1 MASKSLFVFFLPL
14 VLSPFFSGCAEAQGG
29 LRVGYY
35 SQTCPKAEAIINAEM
50 RKIIKYAPSLGG
62 PLLRLHF
69 HDCFVR
75 GCDASVLLNSA
86 NGQAA
91 EKDGIPNQS
100 LGGYGV
106 IDVVKVKLEK
116 ACPGVVSCADILA
129 LVARDVVALSK
140 GPYWQVP
147 TGRRDG
153 TVSIASEAF
162 QLPRPTDGISQLIQ
176 NFAGKGLS
184 VQDLVVL
191 SVGAHT
197 IGVSHCSSFSSRIY
211 GSDPSI
217 DPKYAATLRMK
228 CKPKDLTTLVQ
239 MDPGSVTTFD
249 TGYYKQV
256 SGNRGLLNSDAALL
270 QNPQT
275 KAYVLRQSTG
285 SASQFFKDF
294 GDSMVKMGNIGVL
307 TGAAGQIRKKCFAV
321 N

>member
-1 MASKSLFVFFLPL
+1 MNSSI
-14 VLSPFFSGCAEAQGG
+14 LSIPILQSCAEAQRR
-29 LRVGYY
+29 LRFGYCG
-35 SQTCPKAEAIINAEM
+35 QTCPNATAIINAEI
-50 RKIIKYAPSLGG
+50 RKTIKNAPSLAG

-86 NGQAA
+86 NGKAA
-91 EKDGIPNQS
+91 EKDGIPNKS
-100 LGGYGV
+100 LRGYGV
-106 IDVVKVKLEK
+106 IDTVKAKLEK

-153 TVSIASEAF
+153 TVSIARETF

-176 NFAGKGLS
+176 NFAGKGLN

-191 SVGAHT
+191 SGAHT
-197 IGVSHCSSFSSRIY
+197 IGVSHCSSFCSRIY
-211 GSDPSI
+211 NSDPRI
-217 DPKYAATLRMK
+217 DPNYAAKLRMK
-228 CKPKDLTTLVQ
+228 CKPNDLTTLVQ
-239 MDPGSVTTFD
+239 MDPGSFTTFD
-249 TGYYKQV
+249 TAYYTQV
-256 SGNRGLLNSDAALL
+256 SRRRGLFNSDAALL

-275 KAYVLRQSTG
+275 RAYVLRQATG
-285 SASQFFKDF
+285 SASEFFKDF

-307 TGAAGQIRKKCFAV
+307 TGAAGKIRKKCFAV